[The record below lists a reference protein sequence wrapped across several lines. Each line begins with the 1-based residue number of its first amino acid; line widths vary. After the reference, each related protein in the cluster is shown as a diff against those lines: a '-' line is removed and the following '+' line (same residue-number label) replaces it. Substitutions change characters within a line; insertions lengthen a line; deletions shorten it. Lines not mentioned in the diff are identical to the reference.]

1 MTLALV
7 KTRKHS
13 MAFSFPV
20 ELVFN
25 GQRRMAMMG
34 PFEHSAE
41 REFALTVNRKALQEC
56 QDKEQLRQVASN
68 LLEGWASMNTAMQSM
83 MLENI
88 QLRQAMAVKDSSL
101 EAADELLTQAGEA
114 LQRYEKQSK
123 RARRSLW
130 PWPL

>member
-1 MTLALV
+1 
-7 KTRKHS
+7 

-20 ELVFN
+20 ELTFN
-25 GQRRMAMMG
+25 GRRRMALMG
-34 PFEHSAE
+34 PFEHSPE

-88 QLRQAMAVKDSSL
+88 QLRQAIAVKDSSL

-123 RARRSLW
+123 QARRNPW
-130 PWPL
+130 PWRL